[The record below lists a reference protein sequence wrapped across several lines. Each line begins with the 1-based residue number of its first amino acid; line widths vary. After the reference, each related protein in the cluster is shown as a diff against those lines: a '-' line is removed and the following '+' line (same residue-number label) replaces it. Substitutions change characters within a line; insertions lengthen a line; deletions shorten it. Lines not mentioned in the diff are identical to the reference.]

1 MSGTGG
7 ASYTIQDLVDET
19 GIPATTIHHY
29 RNAGLLPPPEVVA
42 ANRFR
47 YTDRHV
53 QALRLIRLLRE
64 RRRLP
69 LAAIREAL
77 PELLAT
83 GDEEAFHAETWEAV
97 VAGHAAAGEEMRDR
111 IIAAAVELF
120 AARGYPNVTVG
131 DVAAKAGTAKGNLY
145 RYFES
150 KEALFAAGVDAVVTD
165 VIDGMAAQ
173 AERAG
178 RPLEFSE
185 AIPVLLVVA
194 RPAVMLLLELT
205 AGSLRGEPG
214 YLVLADR
221 ALTRFVDGVGSL
233 LAGSGSPRERATA
246 LVVQLANEAMSA
258 ILGVAAQASGDRL
271 RSEARSETEEG

>member
-1 MSGTGG
+1 MSGTAG
-7 ASYTIQDLVDET
+7 ATYTIQDLVDVT

-29 RNAGLLPPPEVVA
+29 RNSGLLPAPDVVS

-47 YTDRHV
+47 YTERHV

-69 LAAIREAL
+69 LAAIREVL

-83 GDEEAFHAETWEAV
+83 GDEEAFHVDTWDAV
-97 VAGHAAAGEEMRDR
+97 VAGHSGVGEEMRDR
-111 IIAAAVELF
+111 IVAAAVELF
-120 AARGYPNVTVG
+120 AARGYANVTVG

-165 VIDGMAAQ
+165 VIEGMAAQ
-173 AERAG
+173 ADRTG
-178 RPLEFSE
+178 RPLESSE

-194 RPAVMLLLELT
+194 RPGVMLLLELT

-221 ALTRFVDGVGSL
+221 TLTRFVDGVGSL
-233 LAGSGSPRERATA
+233 LAGPGSPRERATA
-246 LVVQLANEAMSA
+246 LVAKLANEAMTA
-258 ILGVAAQASGDRL
+258 ILGVVSQSPVQGVTET
-271 RSEARSETEEG
+271 RSEVET